1 MGPGR
6 TRSGAVAAT
15 PGIVAGGD
23 ARTGNGGCTVDRPL
37 LPNLRD
43 PALDRM
49 LREDLAEQA
58 RDDSDPLARDMARD
72 VLAGN
77 VTLHEAATSSIYGE
91 VFAGRAEEHTKWWDG
106 LSDEERERLRVEGR
120 EAMAAAREEE
130 QP

>member
-1 MGPGR
+1 M
-6 TRSGAVAAT
+6 
-15 PGIVAGGD
+15 D
-23 ARTGNGGCTVDRPL
+23 KPL

-43 PALDRM
+43 PVLERM

-77 VTLHEAATSSIYGE
+77 ITLYQAVGSSVYGE
-91 VFAGRAEEHTKWWDG
+91 VFAQRAYEHTNWWHE
-106 LSDEERERLRVEGR
+106 LSDEDRERLRVEGS

-130 QP
+130 QG